1 MTNYYLGVDVG
12 NTKSHALIAN
22 AHGQAIGFSETGS
35 ASWEAVGWQ
44 GARAVLGD
52 LIHQVLD
59 SAGLGKNALAG
70 AGFGLAGYDWPED
83 VEPHRELIDS
93 LDLGAPYAMV
103 NDAMP
108 GLLAGSTAGW
118 GVAVS
123 AGTSVN
129 CRGRDQKGRVG
140 RVTGS
145 SHLFGE
151 HAGAVELVQKAV
163 HVVAAAWTRRGPS
176 TKLTAAF
183 VDATGAKDVV
193 DLLAGLS
200 RERYHLM
207 PAHAP
212 LVFDVAAAGDPVAQD
227 LLIWAGQGLGDVAN
241 GVIRQLDLEDTAVEV
256 VLAGSFFK
264 GSPRV
269 IDAMRETIHALA
281 PQARLLRLDAPPVVG
296 ATLLGAEQAGVSI
309 PSIREALIAST
320 GQLLARDAYGGVVT
334 TKRHCRIPGPFQWLL

>member
-35 ASWEAVGWQ
+35 ASWEAIGWQ
-44 GARAVLGD
+44 GARAVLED
-52 LIHQVLD
+52 IIRQVLD
-59 SAGLGKNALAG
+59 SAGLSKNALAG

-83 VEPHRELIDS
+83 AEPYREMIDS
-93 LDLGAPYAMV
+93 LNLGAPFAMV

-108 GLLAGSTAGW
+108 GLLAGSSTGW

-145 SHLFGE
+145 SALFGE
-151 HAGAVELVQKAV
+151 YGAANELVDKAV
-163 HVVAAAWTRRGPS
+163 QAVARAWTRQDPP
-176 TKLTAAF
+176 TALTAAF
-183 VDATGAKDVV
+183 IDATSAKDTV
-193 DLLAGLS
+193 DLLAGLA
-200 RERYHLM
+200 RDRYHLS

-212 LVFDVAAAGDPVAQD
+212 IVFDVAAMGDPVAQD
-227 LLIWAGQGLGDVAN
+227 LLAWAGQGLGSLAN
-241 GVIRQLDLEDTAVEV
+241 GVIRQLDLQNMAFEV

-269 IDAMRETIHALA
+269 IDAMREAIHALA
-281 PQARLLRLDAPPVVG
+281 PQAKLVRLNAPPVVG
-296 ATLLGAEQAGVSI
+296 ATLLGAEQAGVPI

-320 GQLLARDAYGGVVT
+320 GQLLNG
-334 TKRHCRIPGPFQWLL
+334 